1 MCAALNEYKEDETAA
16 ILKYGTIDTW
26 DVSVIRDF
34 SGCFFTLLCPPNA
47 DLSKWNTGSGIN
59 FLCAQ

>member
-16 ILKYGTIDTW
+16 ILRYGTIDTW

-34 SGCFFTLLCPPNA
+34 SLLLQMDPLPANA

-59 FLCAQ
+59 FQCAQ